1 MKKSCTVEPG
11 ARVDLDDHD
20 PDDTGSLRSEKE
32 GKERLEALSEKLA
45 KLQGLLYAEN
55 RHALLII
62 LQGIDASG
70 KDGTVRKVLSGLNPL
85 GVTVTP
91 FKAPNQ
97 EELEHDFLWRIHR
110 YTPRRGDIAIF
121 NRSHYEDV
129 LVVRVHDL
137 VPKKVWKTRYDQIN
151 EFERILVKNGTV
163 VLKFFLHISKEEQK
177 RRFEER
183 LKDPEKYWKFSLA
196 DIEERKFWDDYM
208 CAYEDALSRC
218 STKWAPWTIVPANC
232 KWYRNIVVA
241 EGIVKALE
249 ELDMKYPAATF
260 DRSHVVID

>member
-1 MKKSCTVEPG
+1 MKPG
-11 ARVDLDDHD
+11 SRVHLDDHD
-20 PDDTGSLRSEKE
+20 PGATGFRNEKE
-32 GKERLEALSEKLA
+32 GKNRLEALVDAMA

-55 RHALLII
+55 RHALLVI

-70 KDGTVRKVLSGLNPL
+70 KDGTIRKVLSGLNPL
-85 GVTVTP
+85 GVSVTP
-91 FKAPNQ
+91 FKVPHE
-97 EELEHDFLWRIHR
+97 EELEHDFLWRVHKR
-110 YTPRRGDIAIF
+110 TPRRGEIAIF

-129 LVVRVHDL
+129 LVVRVHGL
-137 VPKKVWKTRYDQIN
+137 VPKKVWKARYNHIN
-151 EFERILVKNGTV
+151 EFERILVENGTV
-163 VLKFFLHISKEEQK
+163 VLKFFLHISKDEQK
-177 RRFEER
+177 SRFEER
-183 LKDPEKYWKFSLA
+183 LRDPEKYWKFSLG

-208 CAYEDALSRC
+208 RAYEDALSHC

-249 ELDMKYPAATF
+249 DLDMKYPPATF